1 MAPRVV
7 KVTDHRSRIAEYGIP
22 VTGFCVV
29 LLLLPLAGCGSSGK
43 SATGTVPRGAA
54 RIVVTSPAMRDGG
67 TPPLRFTGVPAH
79 AVELAVLVDD
89 PDAPGGTFVH
99 WTVWGLPPSTRGIQ
113 SSSLP
118 AGAREG
124 SNSAGASGYTPPCPP
139 KGNPPHRYVFGVYA
153 LSRRIGLAAGAGPD
167 RVEPAVR
174 AATIAT
180 GSLTARYG
188 R

>member
-67 TPPLRFTGVPAH
+67 TLPRRFSCDGQGAPPPPRFTRVPAH
-79 AVELAVLVDD
+79 AVELAGVVDD
-89 PDAPGGTFVH
+89 PDA
-99 WTVWGLPPSTRGIQ
+99 
-113 SSSLP
+113 
-118 AGAREG
+118 A
-124 SNSAGASGYTPPCPP
+124 
-139 KGNPPHRYVFGVYA
+139 
-153 LSRRIGLAAGAGPD
+153 
-167 RVEPAVR
+167 
-174 AATIAT
+174 
-180 GSLTARYG
+180 
-188 R
+188 